1 MAKGSIQIMISFII
15 IFVASFSL
23 LYVFDSLNQISMKCE
38 KGYKL
43 EICNLLKGFT
53 FVGLIVLLLI
63 GGLIGIIATVAYIL
77 FSTLSK

>member
-1 MAKGSIQIMISFII
+1 MAKGSVQLIISFLI
-15 IFVASFSL
+15 IFIASFSL
-23 LYVFDSLNQISMKCE
+23 LYIFDSLNQLSIKCE

-53 FVGLIVLLLI
+53 FVGLVVLLLV
-63 GGLIGIIATVAYIL
+63 GGLIGIIGIVAYIL

>member
-1 MAKGSIQIMISFII
+1 MAKGSAQLIISFII
-15 IFVASFSL
+15 IFIASFTL
-23 LYVFDSLNQISMKCE
+23 LYIFDSLNQLAIKCE

-53 FVGLIVLLLI
+53 FVGLVILLLI
-63 GGLIGIIATVAYIL
+63 GGLIGIIGTVAYIL